1 MTASWRISAQSAA
14 GNEDDAAKPV
24 WADGIPLC
32 DGSCPLY
39 DGKRCAATGFRP
51 RGICEPVVAQ
61 MSRMLTEGP
70 K

>member
-1 MTASWRISAQSAA
+1 MTTWRLDVQNAA

-24 WADGIPLC
+24 WADNIPLC

-39 DGKRCAATGFRP
+39 DGKRCTVTGFRP
-51 RGICEPVVAQ
+51 RGICEPVVAA
-61 MSRMLTEGP
+61 MHRMLDAGP